1 MEISI
6 TLRADFATEAVTVDA
21 AQSVE
26 PAVRCAHGLT
36 RGKLRISL
44 GDTPVDVELS
54 FEACATFQRHGDLP

>member
-26 PAVRCAHGLT
+26 PAVRCALGLA

-44 GDTPVDVELS
+44 GDTWMLS
-54 FEACATFQRHGDLP
+54 